1 MSNFDATDDQVTLR
15 TDQIL
20 RARIAVNLAAHERQ
34 SELRASLRPA
44 AVALTVVPNENGEA
58 CFVLTRRVSSLRDH
72 SGQWAL
78 PGGRVDRGEDPVR
91 AALRELAEEV
101 GLQCPE
107 DRVLGLLDDYPTRS
121 GFRITP
127 VVVWA
132 GDARA
137 LRPNPAEVAEAHRIP
152 IASLDAPGI
161 PKLFDIAESDRP
173 VLSVRILGQDIFA
186 PTAAVIF
193 QFREVAIHGR
203 GTRVAHY
210 DQPLFAWR

>member
-1 MSNFDATDDQVTLR
+1 M
-15 TDQIL
+15 L
-20 RARIAVNLAAHERQ
+20 RADDR
-34 SELRASLRPA
+34 LRAQITENLDAHRRFAELDPSLQPA
-44 AVALTVVPNENGEA
+44 AVAVAIVANAAGEA
-58 CFVLTRRVSSLRDH
+58 CFVITRRVSTLRNH

-78 PGGRVDRGEDPVR
+78 PGGRIDEGEDPAG
-91 AALRELAEEV
+91 AALRELDEEV
-101 GLQCPE
+101 SLRCRR

-132 GDARA
+132 GQDVA
-137 LRPNPAEVAEAHRIP
+137 LRPNPLEVAEVYRVP
-152 IASLDAPGI
+152 ITSLDAPGI
-161 PKLFDIAESDRP
+161 PKLFDIEQSNRP

-186 PTAAVIF
+186 PTAAVVF

-203 GTRVAHY
+203 ETRVADY

>member
-1 MSNFDATDDQVTLR
+1 VV
-15 TDQIL
+15 L
-20 RARIAVNLAAHERQ
+20 RADDSLRAQITANLAAHER
-34 SELRASLRPA
+34 SVELDPSLRPA
-44 AVALTVVPNENGEA
+44 AVAMTILSDEAGEA
-58 CFVLTRRVSSLRDH
+58 SFVITRRVSSLRNH

-78 PGGRVDRGEDPVR
+78 PGGRIDEGEDPAR
-91 AALRELAEEV
+91 AALRELDEEV
-101 GLQCPE
+101 GLTCGT

-132 GDARA
+132 GSDVV
-137 LRPNPAEVAEAHRIP
+137 LTPNPNEVAEVHRVP
-152 IASLDAPGI
+152 IAGLDAPGI
-161 PKLFDIAESDRP
+161 PKLFDLEESDRP

-203 GTRVAHY
+203 NTRVAHY